1 MKNLTI
7 ALAAVAAL
15 TLGAVADARERGHRK
30 GVERHGPAP
39 MEHRGN
45 PRKFQHALN
54 RRQARQRNR
63 IRDGWHRGQLNPRQ
77 VTRLRRDQ
85 KRIAKLERRFGAD
98 GHYTRHERRVLNHA
112 LDRSG
117 KRIGRMKHGE
127 PRRWNRHHRYY
138 RWHRSAQ
145 RHWHPHRGPALRRH
159 PVVEKHVYPIYQEAP
174 SHSLGVDV
182 ETKDFR
188 FSVNKSG

>member
-15 TLGAVADARERGHRK
+15 AMSAVVDARDRGHRK

-45 PRKFQHALN
+45 PRKFQHALDH
-54 RRQARQRNR
+54 RQARQRSR
-63 IRDGWHRGQLNPRQ
+63 IRQGWHRGQLNPHQ
-77 VTRLRRDQ
+77 VTKLKRDQ
-85 KRIAKLERRFGAD
+85 RRIRKMERRFGAD
-98 GHYTRHERRVLNHA
+98 GHYTRHERRTLNHA

-117 KRIGRMKHGE
+117 KRIWRMKGGHK
-127 PRRWNRHHRYY
+127 RHWKGHRRYY
-138 RWHRSAQ
+138 RWHRAK
-145 RHWHPHRGPALRRH
+145 RPHWHPRYHRRI
-159 PVVEKHVYPIYQEAP
+159 EQHVYPVYQEAP
-174 SHSLGVDV
+174 SRSLGVDV

-188 FSVNKSG
+188 FRVNKSG